1 MGYVSPSKEY
11 IKWMLSEGRYS
22 AEASERKWWNEF
34 RNSKF
39 TNRAMKK
46 AGELLV
52 SGNKEKEEEAYSI
65 MADVRKQMLD
75 RLESAKN
82 NSDDPLHFKHTEGK
96 DSDFTSGRTSDDSD
110 SYYDQMRAAVDSYV
124 YSPESRHHRRGHRN
138 RQQMIGSGKL
148 RAQLTK
154 AAQAA
159 GLKDTAITD
168 NILTTRGGRTSKDKT
183 NISDKQGKTQISTS
197 EPDVETHTSKVVGK
211 KIAHQEVPSTDQQLK
226 RKKASLVRD
235 DGGGWRKE
243 GEGESPEEY
252 KQRKTETKVKEKS
265 QRKDVEGE
273 VAAATKKV
281 TDPQRQQRVP
291 VSQHDDEER
300 KKKVAQSADAISDRS
315 KRFPTYDREAR
326 AALQSGEGRGVKK
339 SDRAQVKSQ
348 TPDADK
354 LDKQGSKITQI
365 STKTAS
371 DEPGRA
377 AAGRGTTWKK
387 NPETGE
393 PRDPDASVKRP
404 GTTRYDDIAAEVR
417 KTFSQLRKNQKNQ
430 NKNKNLTT
438 NKVVDNNKPKPIS
451 LQRATNGN
459 RENSTTG
466 LNLATVNDK
475 LKKRGA

>member
-34 RNSKF
+34 RNSKH

-52 SGNKEKEEEAYSI
+52 SGNKENEEEAYAL
-65 MADVRKQMLD
+65 MASVRQEMLN
-75 RLESAKN
+75 RLEAAKDDP
-82 NSDDPLHFKHTEGK
+82 DDPLHFKHTEGK
-96 DSDFTSGRTSDDSD
+96 DSDFTSGRTSGDSD

-154 AAQAA
+154 AAQSA

-168 NILTTRGGRTSKDKT
+168 NILTTRTRPSKDRT
-183 NISDKQGKTQISTS
+183 NISDKQGQTQISTS

-235 DGGGWRKE
+235 DDGWHKE

-252 KQRKTETKVKEKS
+252 KQRKTETKVREKS
-265 QRKDVEGE
+265 QRKEVEGE
-273 VAAATKKV
+273 VADATKKV

-300 KKKVAQSADAISDRS
+300 KEKVAQSADAISDRS
-315 KRFPTYDREAR
+315 KRFPTFDREAR
-326 AALQSGEGRGVKK
+326 ASLQSGEARGVKK
-339 SDRAQVKSQ
+339 VDQAQVKSQ
-348 TPDADK
+348 TPDAGK
-354 LDKQGSKITQI
+354 EDKQGARIRPI
-365 STKTAS
+365 STQTAS
-371 DEPGRA
+371 DEPGRS

-393 PRDPDASVKRP
+393 RRDRDASVKRP
-404 GTTRYDDIAAEVR
+404 GTTRYDDRPAPAR
-417 KTFSQLRKNQKNQ
+417 QFSAGQATGSIPKSVVDFVNKMKQLRQQ
-430 NKNKNLTT
+430 N
-438 NKVVDNNKPKPIS
+438 
-451 LQRATNGN
+451 R
-459 RENSTTG
+459 
-466 LNLATVNDK
+466 
-475 LKKRGA
+475 

>member
-1 MGYVSPSKEY
+1 MKSFVEFNQ
-11 IKWMLSEGRYS
+11 ILVEGRYS
-22 AEASERKWWNEF
+22 AEASERKWWNEY

-46 AGELLV
+46 AGELLA
-52 SGNKEKEEEAYSI
+52 SGDKEKEEEAYGI
-65 MADVRKQMLD
+65 MMDVRQQMLD
-75 RLESAKN
+75 RLEAAKDN
-82 NSDDPLHFKHTEGK
+82 PDDPLHFKHTEGR
-96 DSDFTSGRTSDDSD
+96 DSDFTGGRGSGDSN

-124 YSPESRHHRRGHRN
+124 YSPESRHHRRGHKN

-168 NILTTRGGRTSKDKT
+168 NILTTRTRPSKDRT
-183 NISDKQGKTQISTS
+183 NISDKQGQTQISTS

-211 KIAHQEVPSTDQQLK
+211 KIAHQEVPSTDQHLK
-226 RKKASLVRD
+226 RKKATLVRD
-235 DGGGWRKE
+235 NGGWRKE
-243 GEGESPEEY
+243 GESESPEEY
-252 KQRKTETKVKEKS
+252 KQRKTETKVREKS
-265 QRKDVEGE
+265 QRKEVEGE

-300 KKKVAQSADAISDRS
+300 KEKVAQSAAAIKDRG
-315 KRFPTYDREAR
+315 KRFPTFDREAR
-326 AALQSGEGRGVKK
+326 AALQSGEARGIVK

-365 STKTAS
+365 STKTAT
-371 DEPGRA
+371 DEPGRS

-393 PRDPDASVKRP
+393 RRDPDLSVKRP
-404 GTTRYDDIAAEVR
+404 GTTRYDDRPAPSRI
-417 KTFSQLRKNQKNQ
+417 S
-430 NKNKNLTT
+430 
-438 NKVVDNNKPKPIS
+438 VVNRGGFGSAVVAK
-451 LQRATNGN
+451 LARQRAQRAAQN
-459 RENSTTG
+459 RG
-466 LNLATVNDK
+466 
-475 LKKRGA
+475 